1 MAQVKT
7 IVNTPTAPRA
17 IGPYSHAVRVGN
29 TVYVSGQVGSQPG
42 TGKFE
47 AGIAAQTRQ
56 TLVNVGNILQA
67 AGMSLSNVVKCTVYL
82 ASMDDY
88 KEMNRVYAE
97 FFQKDP
103 PARAAFQVAKLP
115 ENSLVEIDAIAVD
128 GSA

>member
-97 FFQKDP
+97 CEHSRAVFSLLPRLKDLDFSRRTRLQEP
-103 PARAAFQVAKLP
+103 HFK
-115 ENSLVEIDAIAVD
+115 
-128 GSA
+128 